1 MIYKFRMISNEIN
14 EFFRDFELKD
24 DQNFY
29 DFHRAIQ
36 LELDYDENQMASF
49 FLTNEN
55 WGKIEEI
62 SLFEMTDPDD
72 GTSNSITMDQSIISE
87 YINEIGQQL
96 LYEFDFFLER
106 AYFIKLVDIYE
117 EEPLLEYP
125 LCLDRRGEPPDQI
138 IIKNNYTG
146 DILPDG

>member
-1 MIYKFRMISNEIN
+1 MISNEID

-24 DQNFY
+24 NQNFY

-36 LELDYDENQMASF
+36 SELDYDEKQMASF
-49 FLTNEN
+49 FLTDEN

-62 SLFEMTDPDD
+62 SLFELTDPDD
-72 GTSNSITMDQSIISE
+72 GTSNSIMMHQSILSD
-87 YINEIGQQL
+87 YIKEKGQQL

-106 AYFIKLVDIYE
+106 AYFIKLVDIYKE
-117 EEPLLEYP
+117 EALLEYP
-125 LCLDRRGEPPDQI
+125 LCIDRRGYPPDQI

-146 DILPDG
+146 DILPNE